1 MKILVTG
8 GSGLVGKHLK
18 DVLPDATYL
27 SSKDVNLLHIESVDN
42 IIGTNKPDIVVHLA
56 ARVGGVLINSGDL
69 IFGDQDGIVSIPSK
83 IVLLTKSQY
92 KDIALEASSLPGIG
106 KSTPSVEELESSIAT
121 TGIPIFFASFIAIAS
136 LFVSTTKSMSGMFFI
151 SLIPPRDR
159 FNFWCSFSILSLS
172 FFVKRES

>member
-1 MKILVTG
+1 MSSSELFS
-8 GSGLVGKHLK
+8 SGKSPAEGASDSPKSMPADPK
-18 DVLPDATYL
+18 CD
-27 SSKDVNLLHIESVDN
+27 
-42 IIGTNKPDIVVHLA
+42 
-56 ARVGGVLINSGDL
+56 
-69 IFGDQDGIVSIPSK
+69 SIPSK

-92 KDIALEASSLPGIG
+92 NDIALEASSLPGIG

-172 FFVKRES
+172 FFVKRESWLSSKASRSFNLKIEFDTVFQFVKVPPSHL